1 MKSYALDHL
10 ADPILLHEF
19 RVLLAREAETTADLL
34 ARLAEIDA
42 RKLYLPAGYPSMFE
56 YCVGEFRLPRQVA
69 LKRIR
74 VARTARRFPG
84 IFPALA
90 DGRLNPS
97 AVILLAPYLTE
108 QTSEELLAAAAN
120 KTNDEIDQLLAE
132 RFPRTGV
139 LAWVE
144 TPAAQP
150 VPTGFGDP
158 VVEPA
163 DGGTNGAQVSARTL
177 G

>member
-19 RVLLAREAETTADLL
+19 RVLLAQEAETTADLL

-42 RKLYLPAGYPSMFE
+42 RQLYLPAAYPSMFE
-56 YCVGEFRLPRQVA
+56 YCVGEFRLPRQAA

-97 AVILLAPYLTE
+97 AVILLAPPAFTCPRGHLARPSPASRRCRGRASSCTRPSPAGRA
-108 QTSEELLAAAAN
+108 TSC
-120 KTNDEIDQLLAE
+120 DS
-132 RFPRTGV
+132 PR
-139 LAWVE
+139 
-144 TPAAQP
+144 
-150 VPTGFGDP
+150 
-158 VVEPA
+158 
-163 DGGTNGAQVSARTL
+163 SC
-177 G
+177 